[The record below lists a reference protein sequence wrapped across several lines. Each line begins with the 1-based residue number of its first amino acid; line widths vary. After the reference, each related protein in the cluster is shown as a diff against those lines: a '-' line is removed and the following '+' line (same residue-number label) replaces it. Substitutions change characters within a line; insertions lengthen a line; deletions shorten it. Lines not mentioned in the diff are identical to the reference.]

1 MLPEVSPEVF
11 NSFQALIYAEAGIW
25 LAPHK
30 TALLASRLSKR
41 MHLRGADDLYKYY
54 KIVRSDEQERTAML
68 DCITT
73 NETHFFREPRHFEF
87 LVEKV
92 FPQWKE
98 LSRTSKREKIVRV
111 WSAGC
116 STGQEPYSLA
126 MLLSKHLP
134 GWHLEVV
141 GTDISTRVLQR
152 AQTGIYE
159 AARQR
164 EIPEDYLR
172 SFMLRGTGEQ
182 EGNIKVTP
190 EVRKLVRFQ
199 WLNLNASVYPMKT
212 SFDLIFCRNVLI
224 YFNRESKTKVIQK
237 LLHQLSPKGLLFL
250 GHSENL
256 SGLGTGASY
265 VAPAVYRAAQ

>member
-1 MLPEVSPEVF
+1 MLPDVSPETF
-11 NSFQALIYAEAGIW
+11 ASFQALIYAEAGIW

-30 TALLASRLSKR
+30 TALLASRLAKR
-41 MHLRGADDLYKYY
+41 MHLRGADNLHKYY
-54 KIVRSDEQERTAML
+54 KIVRGDEQERTVML

-98 LSRTSKREKIVRV
+98 SSRNGKKEKIVRV

-126 MLLSKHLP
+126 MLLLKHLP
-134 GWHLEVV
+134 GWHLEIL

-159 AARQR
+159 ATRQR
-164 EIPEDYLR
+164 EIPDDYLH

-182 EGNIKVTP
+182 EGNIKVMP

-199 WLNLNASVYPMKT
+199 WLNLNANVYPKT

-224 YFNRESKTKVIQK
+224 YFNRESKAKVIQK
-237 LLHQLSPKGLLFL
+237 MLRQLSPQGLLFL

-256 SGLGTGASY
+256 SGLATGASY
-265 VAPAVYRAAQ
+265 VAPAVYRVAP